1 MALSHSLNLHS
12 FLLSLLVL
20 FTLSFAFSDI
30 KANTLVSQ
38 ICADTRNP
46 SLCNQVLDSDP
57 GASTADLKGL
67 GYISIKIALTN
78 VKQTLPYIKSLVMQT
93 TDVMLKNRYKTC
105 AENYSNTVDSLNQ
118 SKTFLD
124 KGDIPSLRTYASAAF
139 DGPGTCEDSFEGPPA
154 APAKLNDANKKL
166 EDHVSIL
173 LKIGAL
179 LGGDNSL

>member
-12 FLLSLLVL
+12 FLLSLLVF
-20 FTLSFAFSDI
+20 FTLSFALPNI
-30 KANTLVSQ
+30 KANTLVSK

-46 SLCNQVLDSDP
+46 SLCNHVLNSDP

-93 TDVMLKNRYKTC
+93 TNVMLKNRFKTC
-105 AENYSNTVDSLNQ
+105 AENYSDTVDSLNK
-118 SKTFLD
+118 SKTVLD

-139 DGPGTCEDSFEGPPA
+139 HGTDTCKDSFEGPPA
-154 APAKLNDANKKL
+154 APAQLNDANKKL
-166 EDHVSIL
+166 EDLVSIL